1 MHRSVQPHTVRHAV
15 IASVPFALLGAT
27 VLAEWLGRH
36 ERHILQWPIV
46 RWWIGRAKIRRD
58 RKDIR
63 AFARG
68 QLKRRSRG

>member
-1 MHRSVQPHTVRHAV
+1 MTPSARLHIV
-15 IASVPFALLGAT
+15 ASVPFALLGAT
-27 VLAEWLGRH
+27 VLAEWWGRH
-36 ERHILQWPIV
+36 ERHILRWPIV
-46 RWWIGRAKIRRD
+46 RWWIGRAKIRQD